1 MLALVVFAMM
11 LGQSPVPQNT
21 SAAPSITTTPEQDP
35 TLDKARQLVKVRRVY
50 VESFGNDAIAQKLQ
64 AMVITSL
71 TDSNRFVVTEEK
83 SKADAILKGSAS
95 EKASEEL
102 HAYGSS
108 TAVAT
113 AHGGSHVSGSSHY
126 FSGDAGFS
134 SAKGAIDDSSV
145 NTETVERASASVR
158 LVNIDGDV
166 IWTTTQESK
175 GAKFK
180 GASADVADK
189 IVRQLTRD
197 VDKANKALTPTT
209 GQK

>member
-1 MLALVVFAMM
+1 MLALAVFALM
-11 LGQSPVPQNT
+11 LGQSPAPPT
-21 SAAPSITTTPEQDP
+21 TAAQSTVTTNSEQSS

-50 VESFGNDAIAQKLQ
+50 VESFGNDPVGQKVQ

-71 TDSNRFVVTEEK
+71 TDSNRFVVTEDK
-83 SKADAILKGSAS
+83 GKADAILKGTAS
-95 EKASEEL
+95 EKTSDEL

-113 AHGGSHVSGSSHY
+113 AHGGSHIEGSANYISG
-126 FSGDAGFS
+126 GGGFS
-134 SAKGAIDDSSV
+134 AAKGAIDDSSV

-158 LVNIDGDV
+158 LVNLDGDV
-166 IWTTTQESK
+166 VWTTTQESK

-189 IVRQLTRD
+189 IVKQLTRD
-197 VDKANKALTPTT
+197 VEKANKAIVPASE
-209 GQK
+209 QK